1 MFEFLKKPAY
11 SIGIDMGDD
20 NLSLIQLAQKSNET
34 ILLAGSSESRPGYIE
49 AGTVQW
55 QRWAIDAI
63 KGIVGKTKFSGK
75 NTVAAIPPTEVFID
89 HIKMPSVKNGQ
100 KTHDAILTKIK
111 PKLPFDAADALL
123 KFIPTEE
130 DNCMVIATDRTKVDR
145 HLAIFEK
152 AGLQIKSLS
161 VWPDALARSY
171 IKFFGRRRNDLDA
184 VVLLIDIGP
193 NCTNMV
199 ICRHKN
205 LLFAKSFP
213 IGAAY
218 TEKQHDTERLILEI
232 DNSVRHFSSMYKK
245 ARIERMIFLSG
256 KTVDVAIYTSI
267 AKKLDMPAQLGDCMA
282 AIRIPDPENM
292 GVDRR
297 GCNFSWAT
305 AFGLSLS

>member
-1 MFEFLKKPAY
+1 MFEFLKKQAY
-11 SIGIDMGDD
+11 SIGVDMQDD
-20 NLSLIQLAQKSNET
+20 NLCLIQLAQQSKET

-49 AGTVQW
+49 PGTVQW

-63 KGIVGKTKFSGK
+63 KDIVGKTKFSGK
-75 NTVAAIPPTEVFID
+75 NTIAAIPPTDVFID
-89 HIKMPSVKNGQ
+89 HIKMPSVKDGQ

-111 PKLPFDAADALL
+111 PKLPFDAAGALL

-171 IKFFGRRRNDLDA
+171 VRFFGRRKTDLDA
-184 VVLLIDIGP
+184 AVLLIDIGP

-213 IGAAY
+213 LGAAY
-218 TEKQHDTERLILEI
+218 VEQQQDTERLILEI
-232 DNSVRHFSSMYKK
+232 GNSVRHFSSMYKK
-245 ARIERMIFLSG
+245 ASVERIIFLSG
-256 KTVDVAIYTSI
+256 KAADVAVYTAI

-282 AIRIPDPENM
+282 AIKIPDPQNM
-292 GVDRR
+292 AVDRR

>member
-1 MFEFLKKPAY
+1 MFEFLKRQAY
-11 SIGIDMGDD
+11 SIGVDMGDD
-20 NLSLIQLAQKSNET
+20 NLSP

-49 AGTVQW
+49 AGTSQW

-63 KGIVGKTKFSGK
+63 KDIVAKTKFSGK
-75 NTVAAIPPTEVFID
+75 NTIAAIPPTDVFID
-89 HIKMPSVKNGQ
+89 HIKMPSVKDGQ
-100 KTHDAILTKIK
+100 KMHDAILTKIK

-123 KFIPTEE
+123 KSIPTEE
-130 DNCMVIATDRTKVDR
+130 DNCMVIATDRTKVNR

-171 IKFFGRRRNDLDA
+171 VKFFGRRKSDLEA

-205 LLFAKSFP
+205 LLFAKTFP

-218 TEKQHDTERLILEI
+218 VEKQHDSERLILEI
-232 DNSVRHFSSMYKK
+232 DNSVRHFSSMYRK
-245 ARIERMIFLSG
+245 ARLERMIFLSG
-256 KTVDVAIYTSI
+256 KTVDVGVYTSI

-282 AIRIPDPENM
+282 AIKIPDTEKM

-297 GCNFSWAT
+297 GCSFSWAT